1 MDRGRVSY
9 MRIMI
14 GNDLNSDSFESLF
27 KSHFGDLVGFVCS
40 YVNDEEVA
48 KDIVHDVFL
57 VVLKNQ
63 KKLDTSYSLKSYL
76 FTLSKN
82 YALNY
87 LKHLRVVAMNER
99 EVVEAL
105 QNADEELDDYEQR
118 MARLNEKLDELPEK
132 QREVLMK
139 CFVEGQTYKD
149 VADEMGI
156 SVNSVKTHISRGL
169 KFLRNELKEEM
180 VDVIPA
186 ETGTSINV

>member
-1 MDRGRVSY
+1 

-87 LKHLRVVAMNER
+87 LKHQDVRQSAMNER

-149 VADEMGI
+149 VAEEMGI

-180 VDVIPA
+180 VMLFLLKRERV
-186 ETGTSINV
+186 

>member
-1 MDRGRVSY
+1 

-99 EVVEAL
+99 EV
-105 QNADEELDDYEQR
+105 
-118 MARLNEKLDELPEK
+118 
-132 QREVLMK
+132 LMK

-180 VDVIPA
+180 VMLFLLKRERV
-186 ETGTSINV
+186 

>member
-1 MDRGRVSY
+1 

-14 GNDLNSDSFESLF
+14 GNDLNSDSFENLF

-149 VADEMGI
+149 VADGMGI

-169 KFLRNELKEEM
+169 KFLRNELKGEM
-180 VDVIPA
+180 VMLFLLKRERV
-186 ETGTSINV
+186 

>member
-87 LKHLRVVAMNER
+87 LK
-99 EVVEAL
+99 
-105 QNADEELDDYEQR
+105 QLDDYEQR

-149 VADEMGI
+149 VADGMGI

-180 VDVIPA
+180 VMLFLLKRERV
-186 ETGTSINV
+186 